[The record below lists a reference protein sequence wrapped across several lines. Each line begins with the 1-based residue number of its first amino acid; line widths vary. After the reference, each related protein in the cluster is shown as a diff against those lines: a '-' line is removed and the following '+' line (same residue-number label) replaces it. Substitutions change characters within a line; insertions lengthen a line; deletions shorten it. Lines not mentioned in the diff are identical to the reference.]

1 MRAARLVL
9 AVGFLTRLPTP
20 RVREFREEDLAG
32 SVVWFP
38 LVGGLVGA
46 LTAVPLL
53 VVGAGGSPLLAG
65 VSAVAVRAWVTGALH
80 LDGLSDTADGLGAAH
95 RDPARFLAV
104 LKDPRT
110 GVFGVVS
117 VVVQLMLGAALLAEL
132 ARLVEPALLVG
143 TVALVG
149 AWSRAGAIWL
159 TRHLPAL
166 TADGLADR
174 FNWRLPRWTTWAWP
188 AALAAPA
195 LVWAPATLLTIPVTA
210 GLWWF
215 WRRRFGA
222 VNGDGIGAGTE
233 VTETVLLAALVAV
246 ALWR

>member
-1 MRAARLVL
+1 MLTRLTL

-20 RVREFREEDLAG
+20 RVRDFREEDMAG

-38 LVGGLVGA
+38 LVGGLVGL
-46 LTAVPLL
+46 LTALPLL
-53 VVGAGGSPLLAG
+53 LVQAGGSPLLAG
-65 VSAVAVRAWVTGALH
+65 ASAIALRTWVTGALH

-110 GVFGVVS
+110 GVFGVVAL
-117 VVVQLMLGAALLAEL
+117 VVQLILGVALLAEL
-132 ARLVEPALLVG
+132 ARLLEPGPLVAAV
-143 TVALVG
+143 TLVG
-149 AWSRAGAIWL
+149 AWSRAGAIWI
-159 TRHLPAL
+159 TRHLRAL

-174 FNWRLPRWTTWAWP
+174 FNWLVPAWTTWAWP
-188 AALAAPA
+188 GVLAVPTVLVAPV
-195 LVWAPATLLTIPVTA
+195 LLLTVPVTGA
-210 GLWWF
+210 LWWF

-233 VTETVLLAALVAV
+233 ITETVLLAALVIV
-246 ALWR
+246 ALATA